1 MADLQNSLAS
11 LQSRSTKTRIRKSVF
26 GEAAEAREGTD
37 VIDDIEFLDD
47 ATRPLAP
54 PIEGASDLHRAHGKR
69 LTLFHRYHLQQL
81 GQLRRAL
88 EELEKS
94 DPDKKP
100 GDARDLTKQVG
111 SMAMIENYRRFGS
124 LCGQE
129 CQLLTLH
136 HTIEDQEI
144 FPHLRNTSEGLRKVI
159 DRLSAE
165 HLIVHELLVRLQE
178 ATRAF
183 AKEPGAEAL
192 ASLRRVYEALER
204 VVISHFGYEEREL
217 EEALGFYGIPL

>member
-1 MADLQNSLAS
+1 MRLANVRSAATGLHEVRSGGKCGVQSASAARARSL
-11 LQSRSTKTRIRKSVF
+11 RD
-26 GEAAEAREGTD
+26 GTN

-47 ATRPLAP
+47 STRPAAP
-54 PIEGASDLHRAHGKR
+54 PIEGASDLHRAHGRR

-81 GQLRRAL
+81 SQLRRAL
-88 EELEKS
+88 DELEKGM
-94 DPDKKP
+94 
-100 GDARDLTKQVG
+100 GDVDALAAQVG

-144 FPHLRNTSEGLRKVI
+144 FPRLRDTGDGLRKVI

-178 ATRAF
+178 ATRRF
-183 AKEPGAEAL
+183 AQDPGAASL
-192 ASLRRVYEALER
+192 ASLRQVYEALER

>member
-1 MADLQNSLAS
+1 L
-11 LQSRSTKTRIRKSVF
+11 
-26 GEAAEAREGTD
+26 
-37 VIDDIEFLDD
+37 IDDIEFLDD

-54 PIEGASDLHRAHGKR
+54 PIEGASDLHRAHGRR

-81 GQLRRAL
+81 AQLRRAL
-88 EELEKS
+88 DDLEK
-94 DPDKKP
+94 DNLEI
-100 GDARDLTKQVG
+100 GIRNADAVAEQVR
-111 SMAMIENYRRFGS
+111 SLAMIENYRRFGS

-136 HTIEDQEI
+136 HTIEDQDI
-144 FPHLRNTSEGLRKVI
+144 FPQLRESSEGLRKVI

-178 ATRAF
+178 ATRQ
-183 AKEPGAEAL
+183 L
-192 ASLRRVYEALER
+192 ARGPKVETLTSLRRVYEALER

>member
-1 MADLQNSLAS
+1 LRELRFGVKRGIQLSSTDPVRS
-11 LQSRSTKTRIRKSVF
+11 LQD
-26 GEAAEAREGTD
+26 GPD
-37 VIDDIEFLDD
+37 VIDDIAFLDD
-47 ATRPLAP
+47 STRPLAP
-54 PIEGASDLHRAHGKR
+54 SIEGASDLHRAHGKR

-81 GQLRRAL
+81 AQLRRAL
-88 EELEKS
+88 DELEKGM
-94 DPDKKP
+94 
-100 GDARDLTKQVG
+100 GDAAALAEQVG

-144 FPHLRNTSEGLRKVI
+144 FPQLRNTSDGLRKVI

-178 ATRAF
+178 ATRRF
-183 AKEPGAEAL
+183 AQEPGEAAL

>member
-1 MADLQNSLAS
+1 L
-11 LQSRSTKTRIRKSVF
+11 
-26 GEAAEAREGTD
+26 
-37 VIDDIEFLDD
+37 IDDIAFLDD

-54 PIEGASDLHRAHGKR
+54 RIEGASDLHRAHGKR

-81 GQLRRAL
+81 AQLRRAL
-88 EELEKS
+88 DDLEKGAGET
-94 DPDKKP
+94 DAL
-100 GDARDLTKQVG
+100 ARDALARDALARDALAKQVG

-144 FPHLRNTSEGLRKVI
+144 FPHLRNASDGLRKVI

-165 HLIVHELLVRLQE
+165 HVIVHELLVRLQE
-178 ATRAF
+178 ATRLF
-183 AKEPGAEAL
+183 AREPGTEAL

>member
-1 MADLQNSLAS
+1 MAAVTSPCKRLEKEKAL
-11 LQSRSTKTRIRKSVF
+11 
-26 GEAAEAREGTD
+26 
-37 VIDDIEFLDD
+37 IDDIEFLDD

-54 PIEGASDLHRAHGKR
+54 PIEGASELHRAHGRR

-81 GQLRRAL
+81 AQLRRAL
-88 EELEKS
+88 DDLEKGV
-94 DPDKKP
+94 
-100 GDARDLTKQVG
+100 GDADALAGQVG
-111 SMAMIENYRRFGS
+111 SMAIIENCRRFGS

-136 HTIEDQEI
+136 HTIEDEEI
-144 FPHLRNTSEGLRKVI
+144 FPHLRDTGDGLRKVI

-178 ATRAF
+178 ATRRF
-183 AKEPGAEAL
+183 AQMPGGEAL
-192 ASLRRVYEALER
+192 GSLRRVYDALER

>member
-1 MADLQNSLAS
+1 M
-11 LQSRSTKTRIRKSVF
+11 
-26 GEAAEAREGTD
+26 
-37 VIDDIEFLDD
+37 IDDIPFLDD

-54 PIEGASDLHRAHGKR
+54 PIEGASDLHRAHGRR

-81 GQLRRAL
+81 AQLRRAL
-88 EELEKS
+88 TDLEQS
-94 DPDKKP
+94 NLENGNPDK
-100 GDARDLTKQVG
+100 GLDAADALARQVG

-144 FPHLRNTSEGLRKVI
+144 FPHLRDRSDGLRKVI

-165 HLIVHELLVRLQE
+165 HLIVHELLVRLQD
-178 ATRAF
+178 ATRQF
-183 AKEPGAEAL
+183 AQEPRAEKL
-192 ASLRRVYEALER
+192 AVLREVYDALER

>member
-1 MADLQNSLAS
+1 MFNIANPVYVPLAK
-11 LQSRSTKTRIRKSVF
+11 QSDATKTSL
-26 GEAAEAREGTD
+26 EGVD

-47 ATRPLAP
+47 STRPSAP
-54 PIEGASDLHRAHGKR
+54 AIEGASDRHRAHGKR

-81 GQLRRAL
+81 AQLRRAL
-88 EELEKS
+88 EDLGNGL
-94 DPDKKP
+94 
-100 GDARDLTKQVG
+100 GDADALAEQVG
-111 SMAMIENYRRFGS
+111 SMAMVENYRRFGS

-144 FPHLRNTSEGLRKVI
+144 FPHLRNASDGLRKVI

-165 HLIVHELLVRLQE
+165 HLIVHELLVRLQQ
-178 ATRAF
+178 ATRRF
-183 AKEPGAEAL
+183 AHEPGAASL
-192 ASLRRVYEALER
+192 ASLREVYDALER
-204 VVISHFGYEEREL
+204 MVTSHFGYEEREL

>member
-1 MADLQNSLAS
+1 
-11 LQSRSTKTRIRKSVF
+11 
-26 GEAAEAREGTD
+26 

-47 ATRPLAP
+47 KTRPLAP
-54 PIEGASDLHRAHGKR
+54 PIEGASDRHRAHGRR

-81 GQLRRAL
+81 GLLRGAL
-88 EELEKS
+88 EDLEKGM
-94 DPDKKP
+94 
-100 GDARDLTKQVG
+100 GDANALAEQVG

-144 FPHLRNTSEGLRKVI
+144 FPRLRNTSDGLRKVI

-165 HLIVHELLVRLQE
+165 HVIVHELLVRLQDE
-178 ATRAF
+178 TRRF
-183 AKEPGAEAL
+183 AQEPGPAAL
-192 ASLRRVYEALER
+192 ASLRQVYEALER

>member
-1 MADLQNSLAS
+1 L
-11 LQSRSTKTRIRKSVF
+11 
-26 GEAAEAREGTD
+26 
-37 VIDDIEFLDD
+37 IDDIAFLDD
-47 ATRPLAP
+47 ATRPSAP

-81 GQLRRAL
+81 AQLRRAL
-88 EELEKS
+88 QDLEKS
-94 DPDKKP
+94 NADQRA
-100 GDARDLTKQVG
+100 GHADALAEQVG

-144 FPHLRNTSEGLRKVI
+144 FPHLRNTTEGLRKVI

-178 ATRAF
+178 ATRRF
-183 AKEPGAEAL
+183 AREPGPVAL
-192 ASLRRVYEALER
+192 ASLREVYDALER